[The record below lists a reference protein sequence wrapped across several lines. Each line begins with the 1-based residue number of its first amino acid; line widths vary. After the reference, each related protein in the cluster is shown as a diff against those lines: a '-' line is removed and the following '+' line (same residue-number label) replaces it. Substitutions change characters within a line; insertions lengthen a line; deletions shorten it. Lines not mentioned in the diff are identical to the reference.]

1 MRQELTQ
8 YVDFTRKMQDSVRGL
23 LQRADDLKRDA
34 EAILAV
40 KMPVTSLDAPTGE
53 QRLSAE
59 SRPTSPESEASLNS
73 NIEDEVATV

>member
-8 YVDFTRKMQDSVRGL
+8 CVDFTRKMQDSVRGL

-40 KMPVTSLDAPTGE
+40 KIPGTNLDTATGD

-59 SRPTSPESEASLNS
+59 SGTTSPESEASLNV
-73 NIEDEVATV
+73 EDEVADV